1 MAPMINLQSATPGG
15 LMRRRT
21 QDGVIATSLTLT
33 NIPDETQRQMLG
45 YWRAKCAIGRLP
57 RRADIDPL
65 DFPWALG
72 VVCLL
77 NVERPPLR
85 FRYRL
90 DGSAIV
96 EHHGRDFTGRT
107 TDELR
112 PTAYADMLHLHF
124 SEVVESAAPNLYRI
138 TLLND
143 CKVRS
148 YVRLALPFATNG
160 SNVDMIMTVSK
171 KGAEP
176 AVAWDPRQCS
186 HPMR

>member
-1 MAPMINLQSATPGG
+1 MINLQSATPGG

-21 QDGVIATSLTLT
+21 KDGVIATRLTLT
-33 NIPDETQRQMLG
+33 NIPDEMQNHMLA
-45 YWRAKCAIGRLP
+45 YWRSKCASGRLP
-57 RRADIDPL
+57 ARADIDPL

-72 VVCLL
+72 LVCLL
-77 NVERPPLR
+77 NVEHKPLR

-96 EHHGRDFTGRT
+96 DHHGSDFTGRT

-112 PTAYADMLHLHF
+112 PAAYADMLHLHF
-124 SEVVESAAPNLYRI
+124 SEVVETGAPNLYRI

-143 CKVRS
+143 GKLRS
-148 YVRLALPFATNG
+148 YLRLALPLATDG
-160 SNVDMIMTVSK
+160 SNVDMILTVSK

-176 AVAWDPRQCS
+176 AIACEPRYRS

>member
-1 MAPMINLQSATPGG
+1 MTPMINLQSATPGG

-21 QDGVIATSLTLT
+21 KDGVIATSLTLT
-33 NIPDETQRQMLG
+33 NIPDETQRQMLA
-45 YWRAKCAIGRLP
+45 YWQSKGSIGRLP
-57 RRADIDPL
+57 SRADIDPL

-107 TDELR
+107 TDEIR
-112 PTAYADMLHLHF
+112 PIAYADMLHLHF
-124 SEVVESAAPNLYRI
+124 SEVVETAAPNLYSI
-138 TLLND
+138 TLLTD
-143 CKVRS
+143 GKLRS
-148 YVRLALPFATNG
+148 YARLALPFATDG
-160 SNVDMIMTVSK
+160 STVDMIMTVSK

-176 AVAWDPRQCS
+176 AVAWDVRQCS